1 NHDLYLSSFSRI
13 ERALIPLN
21 LAATWSNVKVHL
33 SDEALTRLQ
42 FCAEELSR
50 FYAEDSLSEEELKN
64 IIEKIE
70 ALFDTVYSSNLP
82 DALRFALLEEVERL
96 RNAISMYK
104 IKGAKGLKDALQG

>member
-1 NHDLYLSSFSRI
+1 
-13 ERALIPLN
+13 
-21 LAATWSNVKVHL
+21 
-33 SDEALTRLQ
+33 LTRLQ

-104 IKGAKGLKDALQG
+104 IKGAKGLKDALQGTIGAVVANQEELRNAADENQDVIQRLGE